1 MTHKRFT
8 LPVIALLFVLLPVF
22 LLAACQLS
30 ETPESSF
37 ANYKEAVASGLIERG
52 WIPDWLPETAV
63 NIHEVHNLDN
73 NASILLFDAGVEFSV
88 PAGCEPTT
96 NPPETT
102 LKESWWSQSFSS
114 DWPVYD
120 CGNGYLA
127 VDETGMRV
135 YFWRP

>member
-8 LPVIALLFVLLPVF
+8 LAILALLFAL

-37 ANYKEAVASGLIERG
+37 ANYKETVASGLIERG

-63 NIHEVHNLDN
+63 NIHEKHDLDN
-73 NASILLFDAGVEFSV
+73 NASILLFDPGAEFSV
-88 PAGCEPTT
+88 PAGCDPAT
-96 NPPETT
+96 NPPQAT
-102 LKESWWSQSFSS
+102 LKESWWPQSFSD
-114 DWPVYD
+114 DWPAYD
-120 CGNGYLA
+120 CGNEYLA
-127 VDETGMRV
+127 VDEAGMRV